1 MRRLVMLV
9 LGLLMTSSVFASS
22 LKLYSANAA
31 WEDKWLISISERDSR
46 YQKEMGLS
54 EEMTISCPAG
64 GAITLKFDHG
74 ATITQLRA
82 EPTCAILSPK
92 GSKIRDTMYLL
103 YPEDGELKIVNLL
116 DVVDFY
122 QGEDHNRVARFAV
135 ELADGNVI
143 IKRSFAD
150 EYPTPEEKKKK
161 FIFPEREL
169 VAKCKGDKTHVKQI
183 ELLDYAYLNELFE
196 KQ

>member
-22 LKLYSANAA
+22 LKLYTANAE
-31 WEDKWLISISERDSR
+31 WGDRWFISVSDRDTIYNSD
-46 YQKEMGLS
+46 GLFD
-54 EEMTISCPAG
+54 ELTISCPVV

-92 GSKIRDTMYLL
+92 GSNIQDDLFL
-103 YPEDGELKIVNLL
+103 IYPEGKRLYIINIL
-116 DVVDFY
+116 DVYDLY
-122 QGEDHNRVARFAV
+122 QGEPHKRRARFSV
-135 ELADGNVI
+135 MSENGNVI

-169 VAKCKGDKTHVKQI
+169 VAKCKGDKTHVKRI
-183 ELLDYAYLNELFE
+183 ELPDYAYLNELLE